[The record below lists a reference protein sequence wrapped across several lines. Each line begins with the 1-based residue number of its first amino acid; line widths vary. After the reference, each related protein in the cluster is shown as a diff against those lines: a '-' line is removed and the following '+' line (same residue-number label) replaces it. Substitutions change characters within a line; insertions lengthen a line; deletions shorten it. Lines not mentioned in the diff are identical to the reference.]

1 MGHLSQRPQY
11 MAYSC
16 LFNYET
22 FMVLFFLPSEHL
34 TGTGPV
40 RFARSACLQTLLIQS
55 LQFFASSNSPVLQS
69 VSPVWEKMLG
79 RMRGQILDRTCEQKR
94 VEIMC
99 CLWTGKSCAWTAFPS
114 PSTLYIS
121 IQPQSTTLSQSW
133 QYFST
138 CQFPSFPALEVVVTT
153 CACGCS

>member
-55 LQFFASSNSPVLQS
+55 LQFFASSNSPVLQCVPCLREDAGKDAWS
-69 VSPVWEKMLG
+69 DL
-79 RMRGQILDRTCEQKR
+79 RTHEQKR

-138 CQFPSFPALEVVVTT
+138 CQFPGFPALEVVVTT